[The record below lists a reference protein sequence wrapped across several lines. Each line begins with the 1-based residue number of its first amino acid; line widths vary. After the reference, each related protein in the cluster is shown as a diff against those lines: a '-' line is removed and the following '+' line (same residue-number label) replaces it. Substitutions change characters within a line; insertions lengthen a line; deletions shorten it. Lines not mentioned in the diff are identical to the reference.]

1 MEDSDYYGPSE
12 PKEAPEKEREESDVE
27 TALLPKS
34 IFGDKKLEAGKKCEF
49 EIVHTYD
56 DEVEVK
62 YVPHK
67 KDGDKDKKEDE
78 DSDDDTPAMLR
89 DE

>member
-1 MEDSDYYGPSE
+1 MEDDFYGGLSE

-27 TALLPKS
+27 TALLPRS

-62 YVPHK
+62 YVKH
-67 KDGDKDKKEDE
+67 KDGDKDDDE
-78 DSDDDTPAMLR
+78 KSDSDDDTPAMLR